1 MFAIV
6 SSGIAQYLMESI
18 LKDPEWTDNLIQ
30 SVPSSN
36 LISYINFKK
45 TYESILIVY
54 IKCMFKTGFNFVQ
67 CWCGINQ
74 STTEKFDYLFKIS
87 MNQTTW
93 EKSSENNN
101 NNTPIESNVVT

>member
-1 MFAIV
+1 
-6 SSGIAQYLMESI
+6 
-18 LKDPEWTDNLIQ
+18 
-30 SVPSSN
+30 
-36 LISYINFKK
+36 
-45 TYESILIVY
+45 
-54 IKCMFKTGFNFVQ
+54 MFKTGFNFVQ